1 VNDLVVD
8 GLVCDLD
15 GVVYKGDEAIPR
27 SPEAI
32 SRLRSCGVSVVF
44 CTNNSRST
52 VAQYLSKLGRLGI
65 DASEDEVL
73 TSATVTGEELARR
86 GFAGASAFVIGG
98 EGVKAA
104 LAKAG
109 IRQSG
114 PGDTVDLVV
123 VGIDFDFD
131 YDAMRRAALAVRDGA
146 RFIATN
152 DDAAL
157 PTPSGLWPGA
167 GAIVAAI
174 EKASGKKAEVMG
186 KPHSPMMEAAAR
198 RLRACVNIAVV
209 GDRPETDLAGGA
221 ARNWTTILVASGVT
235 AREDAHRVSP
245 SPDVVVNDLAD
256 LAETVCSPRERA
268 RGGHNG

>member
-1 VNDLVVD
+1 MNDLVVD

-15 GVVYKGDEAIPR
+15 GVVYKGDEAIPG
-27 SPEAI
+27 SSEAI
-32 SRLRSCGVSVVF
+32 TRLRSCGVSVVF

-86 GFAGASAFVIGG
+86 GLAGASAFVVGG
-98 EGVKAA
+98 EGVRAA
-104 LAKAG
+104 LAGAG

-114 PGDTVDLVV
+114 PEDTVDLVV
-123 VGIDFDFD
+123 VGNDFDFD
-131 YDAMRRAALAVRDGA
+131 YDAMRRASLAVRDGA

-152 DDAAL
+152 DDASL

-174 EKASGKKAEVMG
+174 ETASGKRAEVMG

-198 RLRACVNIAVV
+198 RLSGCVHIAAV

-221 ARNWTTILVASGVT
+221 ARNWTTILVTSGVT
-235 AREDAHRVSP
+235 APEDVARVSP
-245 SPDVVVNDLAD
+245 RPDVVVNDLAD
-256 LAETVCSPRERA
+256 LAETICAAQERS
-268 RGGHNG
+268 RGGHND